1 MGGSVRRAGRPSGL
15 FSRVAPACSSRRAT
29 RFAAVDGLI
38 TNFHLPRTS
47 LLALVMAFCGVEE
60 TRRIYAHAI
69 ARRYRFYSF
78 GDAMLAWGGEEGG
91 AVTAAG
97 AFWFELEATSGRARA
112 GRLRTPHGEV
122 LTPCFMP
129 VGTKATVKAVLP
141 PALRALGAQVV
152 LANTYHLYLRPGVEL
167 VRAHG
172 GLHRFMGWPG
182 PILTDSGG
190 FQVFSLADTRVVGDD
205 GVEFTSVYDG
215 SRHLFTPRLAVAA
228 QEALGADIVMCFDE
242 CAPGTLG
249 RAEIERAVARTTRW
263 AAECRAAQT
272 RDDQLLVGIV
282 QGGIDDELRR
292 RSAAELRRPRLRR
305 LRDRRAVGRRARRR
319 DARHGGLMDE
329 LLPADRFRYFMGIG
343 DPEGMLDVIARGVD
357 LFDCVLPTRL
367 ARTGAAFTSR
377 GRINLRNARYADDL
391 GPLDPDCDCA
401 CCRGYTR
408 AYLRHLVNQ
417 KEIAG
422 MQLLSEHNLRVLVRL
437 CERARVAI
445 KADAFDE
452 FVDEVRAR
460 RTMPDDERRTLP

>member
-1 MGGSVRRAGRPSGL
+1 MSAVPA
-15 FSRVAPACSSRRAT
+15 FS
-29 RFAAVDGLI
+29 
-38 TNFHLPRTS
+38 
-47 LLALVMAFCGVEE
+47 
-60 TRRIYAHAI
+60 
-69 ARRYRFYSF
+69 
-78 GDAMLAWGGEEGG
+78 
-91 AVTAAG
+91 
-97 AFWFELEATSGRARA
+97 FELEAQSGRARA
-112 GRLRTPHGEV
+112 GRLRTPHGDV

-141 PALRALGAQVV
+141 PTLRAVGAQVV

-172 GLHRFMGWPG
+172 GLHRFMNWER

-190 FQVFSLADTRVVGDD
+190 FQVFSLADTRVLGDE

-215 SRHLFTPRLAVAA
+215 SRHLFTPRLAIAA

-242 CAPGTLG
+242 CAPGTLS
-249 RAEIERAVARTTRW
+249 RVEIESAVARTTRW
-263 AAECRAAQT
+263 AAECRAAQS

-282 QGGIDDELRR
+282 QGGTDAELRR
-292 RSAAELRRPRLRR
+292 RSAAELLA
-305 LRDRRAVGRRARRR
+305 LDFGAYAIGGLSVGERG
-319 DARHGGLMDE
+319 DEMLDTVSLMDE
-329 LLPADRFRYFMGIG
+329 LLPTDRFRYFMGIG
-343 DPEGMLDVIARGVD
+343 DPEGVIDVIARGVD
-357 LFDCVLPTRL
+357 LFDCVLPTRI

-445 KADAFDE
+445 RADAFDE
-452 FVDEVRAR
+452 FVDDVRAR
-460 RTMPDDERRTLP
+460 RAMPDDERRTLR

>member
-1 MGGSVRRAGRPSGL
+1 MS
-15 FSRVAPACSSRRAT
+15 AT
-29 RFAAVDGLI
+29 
-38 TNFHLPRTS
+38 
-47 LLALVMAFCGVEE
+47 
-60 TRRIYAHAI
+60 
-69 ARRYRFYSF
+69 
-78 GDAMLAWGGEEGG
+78 
-91 AVTAAG
+91 G
-97 AFWFELEATSGRARA
+97 AFSFELEATSGRARA
-112 GRLRTPHGEV
+112 GRLHTPHGEV

-141 PALRALGAQVV
+141 PTLRAVGAQVV

-172 GLHRFMGWPG
+172 GLHGFMGWPG

-190 FQVFSLADTRVVGDD
+190 FQVFSLADTRVVSDD

-215 SRHLFTPRLAVAA
+215 SRHRFTPRLAIAA

-249 RAEIERAVARTTRW
+249 RDEIERAVARTTRW

-282 QGGIDDELRR
+282 QGGVDVALRR
-292 RSAAELRRPRLRR
+292 RSAAELVSLDFGAYAIGG
-305 LRDRRAVGRRARRR
+305 LSVGERGDEMLATVS
-319 DARHGGLMDE
+319 LMDE
-329 LLPADRFRYFMGIG
+329 LLPAERFRYFMGIG
-343 DPEGMLDVIARGVD
+343 DPEGILDVIARGVD
-357 LFDCVLPTRL
+357 VFDCVLPTRL
-367 ARTGAAFTSR
+367 ARTGSAFTSR

-401 CCRGYTR
+401 CCTGYTR

-422 MQLLSEHNLRVLVRL
+422 MQLVSEHNLRVLVRL

-445 KADAFDE
+445 QADAFDE
-452 FVDEVRAR
+452 FVSEVRAR

>member
-1 MGGSVRRAGRPSGL
+1 MS
-15 FSRVAPACSSRRAT
+15 
-29 RFAAVDGLI
+29 
-38 TNFHLPRTS
+38 
-47 LLALVMAFCGVEE
+47 AF
-60 TRRIYAHAI
+60 T
-69 ARRYRFYSF
+69 
-78 GDAMLAWGGEEGG
+78 
-91 AVTAAG
+91 
-97 AFWFELEATSGRARA
+97 FELEATSGRARA
-112 GRLRTPHGEV
+112 GRLRTPHGDV

-141 PALRALGAQVV
+141 PALRAVGAQVV

-172 GLHRFMGWPG
+172 GLHGFMGWPG
-182 PILTDSGG
+182 TILTDSGG
-190 FQVFSLADTRVVGDD
+190 FQVFSLADTRIVSDD

-215 SRHLFTPRLAVAA
+215 SRHEFTPALAVAA

-249 RAEIERAVARTTRW
+249 RDEIERAVARTSRW

-282 QGGIDDELRR
+282 QGGVDDELRR
-292 RSAAELRRPRLRR
+292 RSAAELVALDFGAYAIGG
-305 LRDRRAVGRRARRR
+305 LSVGERGDQMLATVS
-319 DARHGGLMDE
+319 LMDE

-343 DPEGMLDVIARGVD
+343 DPEGILDVIARGVD

-377 GRINLRNARYADDL
+377 GRVNLRNARYADDL
-391 GPLDPDCDCA
+391 GPLDPDCDCP

-422 MQLLSEHNLRVLVRL
+422 MQLVSEHNLRVLVRL

-445 KADAFDE
+445 QADAFDE
-452 FVDEVRAR
+452 FVSEVRAR

>member
-1 MGGSVRRAGRPSGL
+1 MS
-15 FSRVAPACSSRRAT
+15 
-29 RFAAVDGLI
+29 
-38 TNFHLPRTS
+38 
-47 LLALVMAFCGVEE
+47 AF
-60 TRRIYAHAI
+60 T
-69 ARRYRFYSF
+69 
-78 GDAMLAWGGEEGG
+78 
-91 AVTAAG
+91 
-97 AFWFELEATSGRARA
+97 FELEATSGRARA
-112 GRLRTPHGEV
+112 GRLRTPHGDV

-141 PALRALGAQVV
+141 PALRAVGAQVV

-172 GLHRFMGWPG
+172 GLHDFMGWPG
-182 PILTDSGG
+182 TILTDSGG
-190 FQVFSLADTRVVGDD
+190 FQVFSLADTRIVSDD

-215 SRHLFTPRLAVAA
+215 SRHEFTPALAVAA

-249 RAEIERAVARTTRW
+249 RDEIERAVARTSRW

-282 QGGIDDELRR
+282 QGGVDDELRR
-292 RSAAELRRPRLRR
+292 RSAAELVALDFGAYAIGG
-305 LRDRRAVGRRARRR
+305 LSVGERGDQMLATVS
-319 DARHGGLMDE
+319 LMDE

-343 DPEGMLDVIARGVD
+343 DPEGILDVIARGVD

-377 GRINLRNARYADDL
+377 GRVNLRNARYADDL

-422 MQLLSEHNLRVLVRL
+422 MQLVSEHNLRVLVRL

-445 KADAFDE
+445 QADAFDE
-452 FVDEVRAR
+452 FVSEVRAR

>member
-1 MGGSVRRAGRPSGL
+1 VPA
-15 FSRVAPACSSRRAT
+15 FS
-29 RFAAVDGLI
+29 
-38 TNFHLPRTS
+38 
-47 LLALVMAFCGVEE
+47 
-60 TRRIYAHAI
+60 
-69 ARRYRFYSF
+69 
-78 GDAMLAWGGEEGG
+78 
-91 AVTAAG
+91 
-97 AFWFELEATSGRARA
+97 FELEAQSGRARA
-112 GRLRTPHGEV
+112 GRLRTPHGDV

-141 PALRALGAQVV
+141 PTLRAVGAQVV

-172 GLHRFMGWPG
+172 GLHRFMNWER

-190 FQVFSLADTRVVGDD
+190 FQVFSLADTRVLGDE

-215 SRHLFTPRLAVAA
+215 SRHLFTPRLAIAA

-242 CAPGTLG
+242 CAPGTLS
-249 RAEIERAVARTTRW
+249 RVEIESAVARTTRW
-263 AAECRAAQT
+263 AAECRAAQS

-282 QGGIDDELRR
+282 QGGTDAELRR
-292 RSAAELRRPRLRR
+292 RSAAELLA
-305 LRDRRAVGRRARRR
+305 LDFGAYAIGGLSVGERG
-319 DARHGGLMDE
+319 DEMLDTVSLMDE
-329 LLPADRFRYFMGIG
+329 LLPTDRFRYFMGIG
-343 DPEGMLDVIARGVD
+343 DPEGVIDVIARGVD
-357 LFDCVLPTRL
+357 LFDCVLPTRI

-445 KADAFDE
+445 RADAFDE
-452 FVDEVRAR
+452 FVDDVRAR
-460 RTMPDDERRTLP
+460 RAMPDDERRTLR

>member
-1 MGGSVRRAGRPSGL
+1 M
-15 FSRVAPACSSRRAT
+15 T
-29 RFAAVDGLI
+29 
-38 TNFHLPRTS
+38 TS
-47 LLALVMAFCGVEE
+47 
-60 TRRIYAHAI
+60 
-69 ARRYRFYSF
+69 
-78 GDAMLAWGGEEGG
+78 
-91 AVTAAG
+91 G
-97 AFWFELEATSGRARA
+97 AFSFELEAQSGRARA
-112 GRLRTPHGEV
+112 GRLRTPHGDV

-129 VGTKATVKAVLP
+129 VGTKASVKAVLP
-141 PALRALGAQVV
+141 PTLRALGAQVV
-152 LANTYHLYLRPGVEL
+152 LANTYHLYLRPGVEV

-172 GLHRFMGWPG
+172 GLHRFMNWDR

-190 FQVFSLADTRVVGDD
+190 FQVFSLADTRLLGDE
-205 GVEFTSVYDG
+205 GVEFSSVYDG

-242 CAPGTLG
+242 CAPGTLS

-282 QGGIDDELRR
+282 QGGTDVELRR
-292 RSAAELRRPRLRR
+292 RSTAELLA
-305 LRDRRAVGRRARRR
+305 LDFGAYAIGGLSVGERG
-319 DARHGGLMDE
+319 DQMLDTVSLMDE

-343 DPEGMLDVIARGVD
+343 DPEGIIEVIARGVD

-367 ARTGAAFTSR
+367 ARTGSAFTSR

-391 GPLDPDCDCA
+391 GPLDSDCDCA
-401 CCRGYTR
+401 CCRSYTR

-445 KADAFDE
+445 KTGAFDE

-460 RTMPDDERRTLP
+460 RIVPDNERRTLR